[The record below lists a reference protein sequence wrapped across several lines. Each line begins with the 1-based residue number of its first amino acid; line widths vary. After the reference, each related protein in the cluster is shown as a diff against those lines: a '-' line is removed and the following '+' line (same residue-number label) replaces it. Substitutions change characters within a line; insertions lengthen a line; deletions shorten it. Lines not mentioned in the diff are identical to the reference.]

1 MTLLKYSYLS
11 CYNEVSL
18 VFVTDMTQK
27 GNTNSLQEFL
37 GKWQAHFD
45 RIQASNSLSK
55 SEIKKVVN
63 GLTKLREVFDDA
75 WLWDNAGAGFI
86 HPMLSHLG
94 NYSPRSQLSLADF
107 GRKLDALKDFTR
119 FDTLVRRLKN
129 SKEYL
134 GAKAEVETVA
144 KLIAASITD
153 IELYPKLK
161 IGDRQKQPDLRAT
174 VGGIDIYLEV
184 ATLAE
189 PENSIKAGQLFNELV
204 FPFDP
209 EIIRF
214 CQLHKVLAK
223 PRIEEFKAK
232 IQSAISEVKQ
242 TKQYCYIG
250 EPGVLDYLVIHP
262 SKWEECDALA
272 KRFGMKQEVTGPP
285 VQRDDVRR
293 LNRTLQIKSRQ
304 LPTDEPGLIIV
315 FADLIY
321 FESARDFYENL
332 VYDVEDTIYDQGN
345 LVAGVV
351 ISNVGEFG
359 ESEAYEKPQ
368 YTLVRKSSNG
378 LVEETVIVIR
388 NRYSRFSELDA
399 VDRVFNA
406 FVS

>member
-1 MTLLKYSYLS
+1 MRLS
-11 CYNEVSL
+11 LIS
-18 VFVTDMTQK
+18 VTDMTQE

-55 SEIKKVVN
+55 SEKEEVVN

-86 HPMLSHLG
+86 HPMLSSLV
-94 NYSPRSQLSLADF
+94 NYGPSSQLSLADF
-107 GRKLDALKDFTR
+107 GRKLDALKDFGR
-119 FDTLVRRLKN
+119 FDILARRLKN

-134 GAKAEVETVA
+134 GAKAEVETIA
-144 KLIAASITD
+144 KLIAGSITD
-153 IELYPKLK
+153 IELYPKVK
-161 IGDRQKQPDLRAT
+161 IDDREKHPDLRANVDGT
-174 VGGIDIYLEV
+174 DIYLEV

-189 PENSIKAGQLFNELV
+189 PEGSIKAGQSFNELI

-214 CQLHKVLAK
+214 CQLHKALAK

-242 TKQYCYIG
+242 TKQFCYIG

-262 SKWEECDALA
+262 SKREECDALA

-293 LNRTLQIKSRQ
+293 LNRTLQVKSQQ
-304 LPTDEPGLIIV
+304 LPPDKPGVIIV

-321 FESARDFYENL
+321 FESPKDFYESL
-332 VYDVEDTIYDQGN
+332 VYDVEDTIYDKGN

-351 ISNVGEFG
+351 ISKVGDFG
-359 ESEAYEKPQ
+359 ESEVYEKPH
-368 YTLVRKSSNG
+368 YTLVRKSSSG

-388 NRYSRFSELDA
+388 NRYSKFSKLYA
-399 VDRVFNA
+399 VERIFNA
-406 FVS
+406 FNS